1 MLPDLLREIRQID
14 IDPYSDCYMIDII
27 DLRTHLSQDSDQF
40 LTMNDNII
48 GPLDLNLLLS
58 AHIFAVHNSLCHAAR
73 HNQRQHGGL
82 VRSDLRS

>member
-1 MLPDLLREIRQID
+1 MKKCIILFQSLHNGSDQRARFHLMSALQPQGSRTLPDLLREIRQID

-48 GPLDLNLLLS
+48 GHL
-58 AHIFAVHNSLCHAAR
+58 I
-73 HNQRQHGGL
+73 
-82 VRSDLRS
+82 